1 MEGDLSNEFLENG
14 KKKKIL
20 CKLLIV
26 FIVIVVVLSIILG
39 LVFGLKK
46 NSDDDAGADTDV
58 DDDVEIVDSYENT
71 EELMKKYPLENSITV
86 LEGLE
91 KNIQNRLL
99 TGFENWN
106 RGYKAWKKWGN
117 ILYTNDSIYNVN
129 GVRLTLA
136 QYQKAMD
143 VSLKQSNIQLG
154 AFHNM
159 IINGEYTAIFYD
171 DCKIVNGIAHNG
183 TVMEFVWFKDYG
195 KELKTRVAVGWGG
208 TKGNSFNS
216 MRAFQG
222 DEERMVQD
230 EKIQL
235 LMNYQIPDIQNLT
248 EKYPILYQT
257 EYLDKD
263 KDKANKFIEI
273 ILEGFDK
280 WNTDVETY
288 IEWVSTGYAD
298 DALSYGID
306 GEKRTM
312 EEYKTAMRT
321 LASKQDI
328 KKLYFFNIL
337 VRDDWAAIHYQFIT
351 KYATTNKKDFGDRM
365 QFLKFKEE
373 GSNYKIGASWIK

>member
-46 NSDDDAGADTDV
+46 NADANASADSDV

-159 IINGEYTAIFYD
+159 IINGEYTAIF
-171 DCKIVNGIAHNG
+171 
-183 TVMEFVWFKDYG
+183 
-195 KELKTRVAVGWGG
+195 
-208 TKGNSFNS
+208 
-216 MRAFQG
+216 
-222 DEERMVQD
+222 
-230 EKIQL
+230 
-235 LMNYQIPDIQNLT
+235 
-248 EKYPILYQT
+248 
-257 EYLDKD
+257 
-263 KDKANKFIEI
+263 
-273 ILEGFDK
+273 
-280 WNTDVETY
+280 
-288 IEWVSTGYAD
+288 
-298 DALSYGID
+298 
-306 GEKRTM
+306 
-312 EEYKTAMRT
+312 
-321 LASKQDI
+321 
-328 KKLYFFNIL
+328 
-337 VRDDWAAIHYQFIT
+337 
-351 KYATTNKKDFGDRM
+351 
-365 QFLKFKEE
+365 
-373 GSNYKIGASWIK
+373 